1 MRSLVWTLIHYNCY
15 PYEKRNLWQTD
26 RKGRSNENTRSQP
39 STPREEASEETSPAD
54 TFILLVVPDC
64 ENKSLLFKL
73 PSLWSYVTA
82 ALQTNILYLHLS
94 LPVEEGD
101 TLDSVPFSFSKN
113 ESKSFCHY
121 VGSVVTGLKVA
132 KSLNLQCTW
141 CFFLHI

>member
-1 MRSLVWTLIHYNCY
+1 M
-15 PYEKRNLWQTD
+15 
-26 RKGRSNENTRSQP
+26 RKGICDRQIEREDQMRTQEASHLQ
-39 STPREEASEETSPAD
+39 PREEASEETSPAD
-54 TFILLVVPDC
+54 TLILLVVPDC

-94 LPVEEGD
+94 LPMEEGD

-132 KSLNLQCTW
+132 KSLNLQCT
-141 CFFLHI
+141 